1 MNTTMKPW
9 LVVGWG
15 IVIVLA
21 LANIRSF
28 MRAKQ
33 KQQERQGSYRAKVD
47 VYRSILKPGITR
59 EQVEAY
65 LRQTGAPY
73 QRSCCEAGDFSDR
86 TRIGHEAPGWVCR
99 NWDVY
104 VEFKFAGAAGNEA
117 AAAPGDTL
125 QQIDLFQNGSCL

>member
-1 MNTTMKPW
+1 MKPW
-9 LVVGWG
+9 LVLGWG

-21 LANIRSF
+21 LGNIQSF

-33 KQQERQGSYRAKVD
+33 KEQQRQASYRAKVD
-47 VYRSILKPGITR
+47 TYRSFLKPGITR
-59 EQVEAY
+59 QQVEAY

-73 QRSCCEAGDFSDR
+73 QRTCCESGIFSDR
-86 TRIGHEAPGWVCR
+86 TRVGHEAPGWVCR

-104 VEFKFAGAAGNEA
+104 VEFKFAGKNES
-117 AAAPGDTL
+117 AAAPEDTL

>member
-1 MNTTMKPW
+1 MTMKPW

-21 LANIRSF
+21 LGNLQSF
-28 MRAKQ
+28 VRAKQ
-33 KQQERQGSYRAKVD
+33 KEQQRQASYRAKVD

-59 EQVEAY
+59 AQVEGY

-73 QRSCCEAGDFSDR
+73 QRSCCEAGVFSDR

-104 VEFKFAGAAGNEA
+104 VEFKFAGKDGNERA
-117 AAAPGDTL
+117 ATPEDTL
-125 QQIDLFQNGSCL
+125 QQIDLLQNGSCL

>member
-21 LANIRSF
+21 LANIQSF

-33 KQQERQGSYRAKVD
+33 MEQERQRSYRAKVD
-47 VYRSILKPGITR
+47 VYRSILKIGISR

-73 QRSCCEAGDFSDR
+73 QRSCCEAGVFSDR
-86 TRIGHEAPGWVCR
+86 TRVGHEAPGWICR

-104 VEFKFAGAAGNEA
+104 VQFQFAGEDRNEGAPAGTDA
-117 AAAPGDTL
+117 LT
-125 QQIDLFQNGSCL
+125 QIDLFQNGSCL